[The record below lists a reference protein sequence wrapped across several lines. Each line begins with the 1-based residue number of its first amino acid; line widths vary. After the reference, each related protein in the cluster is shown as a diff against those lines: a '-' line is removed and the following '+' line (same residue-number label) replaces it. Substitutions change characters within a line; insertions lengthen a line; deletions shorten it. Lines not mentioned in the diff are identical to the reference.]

1 MFGRFA
7 LLGGCRRRPPA
18 AHGYVLAMP
27 PRALARWL
35 PQLGGVLYLA
45 PRQQDEPEGRQAAG
59 LLLEQA
65 DLAPLQR
72 CRRLHVVSA
81 VTPDGPREWADVLD
95 ARGRACARI
104 YLLPGTDYCAWD
116 AMLCS
121 AADCVAVAAARPVFM
136 AATARLGRFRHRR
149 LAGLDMLGVEDGA
162 TCRLDWRVAGEI
174 VRHEAVALPAG

>member
-7 LLGGCRRRPPA
+7 LMGGCRCRPPS

-27 PRALARWL
+27 ARALARWL

-45 PRQQDEPEGRQAAG
+45 PRRDEPEAQQADG
-59 LLLEQA
+59 LLLEHA

-72 CRRLHVVSA
+72 SRRLYVVSA

-95 ARGRACARI
+95 AHGRACARI

-116 AMLCS
+116 AMLCT
-121 AADCVAVAAARPVFM
+121 AAGGAAVATARPAFM

-149 LAGLDMLGVEDGA
+149 LAGLDVLGMESCA

-174 VRHEAVALPAG
+174 VRYEAAALPAG

>member
-7 LLGGCRRRPPA
+7 SLGGCHRRPPA

-45 PRQQDEPEGRQAAG
+45 PRQRDQPQERQAGG

-72 CRRLHVVSA
+72 SRRLQVVSA
-81 VTPDGPREWADVLD
+81 VTPDGPREWADVID
-95 ARGRACARI
+95 AHGRTCARI

-116 AMLCS
+116 AMLCT
-121 AADCVAVAAARPVFM
+121 AAGGAAVAAARPAFM

-149 LAGLDMLGVEDGA
+149 LTGLDVLGVEDCT

-174 VRHEAVALPAG
+174 VRHEATALPAG